1 MDNLEKQAT
10 KTNITKPQCVGH
22 YILII
27 IIIQQRVRCMC
38 KMLEKSERAIKE
50 RTNQRHKQH
59 WVQNTE

>member
-27 IIIQQRVRCMC
+27 IIIQQRVR
-38 KMLEKSERAIKE
+38 
-50 RTNQRHKQH
+50 
-59 WVQNTE
+59 